1 MLKQRCR
8 NVAEMSLCNWLT
20 TLRLVSATVHGD
32 VVIHNGI
39 GVLSEGVRQNC
50 SNLVVQVL
58 ITGNKMKD
66 TNTIIEQYNRYIKFN
81 KQNRT

>member
-1 MLKQRCR
+1 MYGRKKKIKIYEP
-8 NVAEMSLCNWLT
+8 A
-20 TLRLVSATVHGD
+20 
-32 VVIHNGI
+32 
-39 GVLSEGVRQNC
+39 VLSEGVRRNC

-58 ITGNKMKD
+58 ITGNKIKD